1 MGIRSRVTFGA
12 ILALVATAALA
23 QNPKDCAAV
32 QFSDEVLARFPR
44 APEACLDVISR
55 GGQDYAVFNAQL
67 VEVRGNT
74 MRVRFHLPDGSLGP
88 TQSITP
94 PNDFR
99 VLINGQPT
107 RVSDLQPNQ
116 DLKAYVEVTRPVLA
130 LEPADTGQRL
140 VIVPLV
146 AEEEVAD
153 DDGTQPTRVAEVDP
167 QMPRTAGPAP
177 IFASFGLLLACA
189 ALCMRLANRWRAS
202 HEFPAKKISSRC
214 ET

>member
-12 ILALVATAALA
+12 ILALVATAVLA

-32 QFSDEVLARFPR
+32 KFSDEVLARFPR

-55 GGQDYAVFNAQL
+55 DGQDYAVFNAQL

-88 TQSITP
+88 TQTITP

-99 VLINGQPT
+99 VLIDGEPR
-107 RVSDLQPNQ
+107 RVSELAPNQ
-116 DLKAYVEVTRPVLA
+116 DLKAYVEVARPVMALA
-130 LEPADTGQRL
+130 PADTGQSL

-146 AEEEVAD
+146 ATEEVAED
-153 DDGTQPTRVAEVDP
+153 VDTQRVA
-167 QMPRTAGPAP
+167 QMPNTAGPAP
-177 IFASFGLLLACA
+177 IFAFFGLLFACA
-189 ALCMRLANRWRAS
+189 ALCMRAVRGVLSARANQ
-202 HEFPAKKISSRC
+202 EFPI
-214 ET
+214 EE